1 MKSELVGAAVAVAC
15 IIQLLL
21 VSAEVVVVVV
31 GRLIPVPSVN
41 EIVPVGFREE
51 LVAGLVVSTVAVT
64 VTEVLFPKTTLLGF
78 ALAVILVP

>member
-1 MKSELVGAAVAVAC
+1 MNSEFVGAAAAVAC
-15 IIQLLL
+15 IIQLPLA
-21 VSAEVVVVVV
+21 STEVVFVVV

-78 ALAVILVP
+78 ALAVIVVP